1 MAITRKGE
9 RRTNGGYASIQKFF
23 KRTVGEPEGAGKGDQ
38 RKGLRKSR
46 RTDRKDDWPDTEGNR
61 RQLKQSRELK
71 RAADTKA
78 DRFKKM
84 IAYKDG

>member
-9 RRTNGGYASIQKFF
+9 RRTNGRYASIQKFF

-46 RTDRKDDWPDTEGNR
+46 RTDRKDD
-61 RQLKQSRELK
+61 
-71 RAADTKA
+71 
-78 DRFKKM
+78 
-84 IAYKDG
+84 